1 MEQQILTVTV
11 HRPLTRMERL
21 RMRRRRK
28 WKIIRTALW
37 CLSAVAMIAAALTF
51 AWKTPDAEAGETE
64 IAGQQEVRVIF
75 LPAEEFLQIEEPE
88 VMKAEQPAGRY
99 APITE
104 EERELI
110 ARIVYLE
117 AAGSRRRGSRR
128 WRRSY

>member
-51 AWKTPDAEAGETE
+51 AWKTPDAEAGETV
-64 IAGQQEVRVIF
+64 APRKGRV
-75 LPAEEFLQIEEPE
+75 
-88 VMKAEQPAGRY
+88 G
-99 APITE
+99 
-104 EERELI
+104 
-110 ARIVYLE
+110 
-117 AAGSRRRGSRR
+117 
-128 WRRSY
+128 